1 MLKRAEIRRKSF
13 KTLDTRFGTS
23 AEATMRAYTR
33 VLEMGIVVACRMRSG
48 MGSGGVVTIMEG
60 MPRRRVAALSTE
72 SAIEEKCDTDV
83 SWKKPGLMR

>member
-1 MLKRAEIRRKSF
+1 VLKRAEIRRKSF
-13 KTLDTRFGTS
+13 KALDTRFGTS
-23 AEATMRAYTR
+23 AEATTRAYKR

-72 SAIEEKCDTDV
+72 SAIETKCDTDV
-83 SWKKPGLMR
+83 S